1 MPKPHNS
8 IKSQITNLK
17 SQITVGF
24 TLIEVIVVLA
34 ILGILMA
41 LILPSITKSR
51 QIARDGKRRVD
62 LESVRGALEVYRGD
76 TKPPGYPADENLLVS
91 GGYISS
97 WPMDPLDPNQTYKYV
112 LNPVSGGY
120 AVCARLEADTTGS
133 APDCGG
139 VDDCGVGVGCNYEI
153 TN

>member
-1 MPKPHNS
+1 MTKPHKQ
-8 IKSQITNLK
+8 IKDQISK
-17 SQITVGF
+17 IKFQMSGGF

-51 QIARDGKRRVD
+51 QIARDGKRKVD

-76 TKPPGYPADENLLVS
+76 QKPPVYPANENLLVT

-97 WPMDPLDPNQTYKYV
+97 WPKDPLDPNQTYKYV
-112 LNPVSGGY
+112 LDPVSGGY
-120 AVCARLEADTTGS
+120 AVCARLEADITGT
-133 APDCGG
+133 APGCGAGDCGSEA
-139 VDDCGVGVGCNYEI
+139 CNYEI